1 MSRDSYL
8 DAMLRHLGAAYY
20 ESLHGRASAADVAR
34 ARAAIEEHLAEPPGH
49 SERPGADSKQ
59 GGTPPSVAHHHGRWH
74 STVRD
79 VMTTQVVTVDRI
91 TPYKEI
97 AQLLAKHKISA
108 VPVLT
113 MGRHVAGVVSE
124 ADLLAAEDQ
133 DARAAR
139 AGKVRLPW
147 RHAAGQHPGRIAEEL
162 MSAPAITIHPDAPIP
177 RAASLMHHH
186 HVKRLPVTDPDGKL
200 LGIVSRRDLL
210 SVFLRPDA
218 QIASE
223 VRELLTEILL
233 TDPSGVSVGVHEG
246 VVILTVAPGAA
257 DQHDLLLV
265 AVRLIWDIDGV
276 VDVIEKIGTLAP
288 AGS

>member
-1 MSRDSYL
+1 MSRDTYL
-8 DAMLRHLGAAYY
+8 DGMLRHLGAAYY

-34 ARAAIEEHLAEPPGH
+34 ARAAVEEHLAEQPGH
-49 SERPGADSKQ
+49 GAQPADGSKR

-79 VMTTQVVTVDRI
+79 VMTTKVVTVDRI

-97 AQLLAKHKISA
+97 ARLLAQHKISA

-133 DARAAR
+133 DARKAR
-139 AGKVRLPW
+139 AGKARLPW
-147 RHAAGQHPGRIAEEL
+147 RHAAGQHPGRIAEDL

-177 RAASLMHHH
+177 RAASLMHHY
-186 HVKRLPVTDPDGKL
+186 HVTRLPVTDPDGKL

-223 VRELLTEILL
+223 VRELLAGILPPDL
-233 TDPSGVSVGVHEG
+233 HGVSVSVHEG
-246 VVILTVAPGAA
+246 VVILTAAPGTA
-257 DQHDLLLV
+257 DRHDLLTV

-276 VDVIEKIGTLAP
+276 VDVIEKLVTPAP
-288 AGS
+288 ASS